1 MIYVRSDD
9 VILPSKTWSDPVGRF
24 RQQQEWIESAPNIIH
39 VPTILVT
46 EIQEFPDCI
55 QYIKDKIPEGKMIPQ
70 IHGLRH
76 IDYGKLSKDEVK
88 EHLKICKDKM
98 FEWFGQI
105 PTKWYSPWGSTQTF
119 LHEAAAEENLQL
131 IDCSNIL
138 PLEGRYG
145 VVQRLKDGEP
155 ISNFDNKEL
164 FIHWWTKGARLAR
177 VCAVARYG
185 SWDAAVR
192 EKPELF
198 K

>member
-1 MIYVRSDD
+1 MISIRNDD
-9 VILPSKTWSDPVGRF
+9 CLLFSAQWPDPFGRF
-24 RQQQEWIESAPNIIH
+24 RQQHEWVESAPNIVH

-46 EIQEFPDCI
+46 EIQSYPQCI
-55 QYIKDKIPEGKMIPQ
+55 EYIKVKIPEGKMIPQ
-70 IHGLRH
+70 IHGLTH
-76 IDYGKLSKDEVK
+76 IDYGKLPKGEVK

-98 FEWFGQI
+98 FEWFGQV
-105 PTKWYSPWGSTQTF
+105 PTKWYTPWGSAQSF
-119 LHEAAAEENLQL
+119 LFEAAEEENLKL

-164 FIHWWTKGARLAR
+164 FLHWWTKGARLAR

-198 K
+198 R